1 MEASEFKGMPLLVL
15 AVVAVIG
22 VAGLMVLFNSEST
35 AQVAV
40 KVGGQKMY
48 GSAGL
53 AYAGE
58 TNMECETLTQYGR
71 VPAGY
76 DYEAAPSDAVSR
88 FGLNKCFDARDTI
101 GYFCCQA
108 DDLYGY

>member
-22 VAGLMVLFNSEST
+22 VAGLVVLFNSEST

-48 GSAGL
+48 GSAGM
-53 AYAGE
+53 AYTGDS
-58 TNMECETLTQYGR
+58 TDCETMTQYGR